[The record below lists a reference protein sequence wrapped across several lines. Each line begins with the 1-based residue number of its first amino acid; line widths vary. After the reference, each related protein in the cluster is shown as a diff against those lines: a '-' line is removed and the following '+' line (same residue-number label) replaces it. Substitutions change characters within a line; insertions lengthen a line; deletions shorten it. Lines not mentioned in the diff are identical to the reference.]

1 IFHPKEYP
9 NWVVTVTSHNNFH
22 LPRLWPLTMVSQ
34 AASNIKKT
42 RIAREV
48 KDGLYLQAVALYKS
62 EHSHSHNVN
71 PKSYQKCCN
80 QITEDHCRKTEKVI
94 KLSHATLRR
103 HVKGGI
109 SLSVSNVSQGW
120 LLQPE
125 VEIVI
130 NYSIEMASRNFPLNH
145 EQLK

>member
-1 IFHPKEYP
+1 
-9 NWVVTVTSHNNFH
+9 
-22 LPRLWPLTMVSQ
+22 
-34 AASNIKKT
+34 
-42 RIAREV
+42 IAREV
-48 KDGLYLQAVALYKS
+48 KDGLYLRAVALYKS

-80 QITEDHCRKTEKVI
+80 QITEDHRRETGKVI

-109 SLSVSNVSQGW
+109 SLSASNASRGW

-125 VEIVI
+125 VEIII

-145 EQLK
+145 ERLKRIVDQICRARLGDEFPEAGVGKNWTDRFVEKH